1 MRTTPAVPRLPV
13 GRTMVLATT
22 WVVTVGSSAVVLS
35 SILGFTWGPTHAAL
49 QMVLP
54 YYVLASSAA
63 LGVAVWFGR
72 RRLAVVAG
80 LTTVAVCT
88 MMVPLAVGSNAAE
101 GSGAATLDVYVANLR
116 FDNPTP
122 ERAVDQA
129 LASGADVLVLIE
141 LTPAHVELFHRRGAD
156 EHYPFQELEAARDTY
171 GTGIFSRL
179 PLREARVEKV
189 GGIDMPTGAVR
200 VGDRDVEVWGVH
212 VGAPTGEGQVQR
224 WEWRLGQLR
233 RFATRLDGPTVIAG
247 DFNAGRWHPA
257 FRSLLERGGLR
268 DAHEAV
274 GRGLSSS
281 WPMEGQG
288 LRALGPFTRL
298 DHALLHEVDVVGV
311 RDLPAAGSD
320 HRPFVV
326 TLAVSTDP

>member
-1 MRTTPAVPRLPV
+1 MRTTPAVPRLPN
-13 GRTMVLATT
+13 GRTMVLAAT
-22 WVVTVGSSAVVLS
+22 WVVTVGCAAVVLS
-35 SILGFTWGPTHAAL
+35 SILGFTWGATHAAL

-54 YYVLASSAA
+54 YYVLPSSAA

-88 MMVPLAVGSNAAE
+88 MMLPLTAKSDAAAGSDT
-101 GSGAATLDVYVANLR
+101 ATLDVYVANLR

-141 LTPAHVELFHRRGAD
+141 LTPAHIELFHRLGAD
-156 EHYPFQELEAARDTY
+156 ERYPFQELDAARDTY

-179 PLREARVEKV
+179 PLNDARVEKV
-189 GGIDMPTGAVR
+189 GGIDMPTGVVR
-200 VGDRDVEVWGVH
+200 VGDRDVAIWGVH

-233 RFATRLDGPTVIAG
+233 RFATGLDGPTVIAG
-247 DFNAGRWHPA
+247 DFNASRWHPA
-257 FRSLLERGGLR
+257 FRSLLDRGGLR

-274 GRGLSSS
+274 GRGLSPS
-281 WPMEGQG
+281 WPMDGRG

-298 DHALLHEVDVVGV
+298 DHALLHELDAVQV

-326 TLAVSTDP
+326 TLAVSADL

>member
-13 GRTMVLATT
+13 GRVAVITAT
-22 WVVTVGSSAVVLS
+22 WVVAVGSAAVVLS
-35 SILGFTWGPTHAAL
+35 SMLGFTWGTTHAAL

-54 YYVLASSAA
+54 YYVLPSSAS

-80 LTTVAVCT
+80 LTTVAVCS
-88 MMVPLAVGSNAAE
+88 MMLPLVTGSSAAVRAGE
-101 GSGAATLDVYVANLR
+101 PTLDVYVANLR

-156 EHYPFQELEAARDTY
+156 QRYPFQELDAARDTY

-179 PLREARVEKV
+179 PLRDARVEKV
-189 GGIDMPTGAVR
+189 GGIDMPTGVVR
-200 VGDRDVEVWGVH
+200 VGDQDVEIWGVH

-233 RFATRLDGPTVIAG
+233 RFATRLNGPTVIAG

-257 FRSLLERGGLR
+257 FRWLLDRGDLR

-274 GRGLSSS
+274 GRGLSPS
-281 WPMEGQG
+281 WPMEGRG

-298 DHALLHEVDVVGV
+298 DHALLYEIDAVEV

-326 TLAVSTDP
+326 TLAVGTDP